1 LRNSITQRTRQKKK
15 KKKLECNLLGC
26 AVAKRNLEKKT
37 IALGAAA
44 SGDPSTVLP
53 GEATG

>member
-1 LRNSITQRTRQKKK
+1 VPLPSATSK
-15 KKKLECNLLGC
+15 
-26 AVAKRNLEKKT
+26 KKT

>member
-1 LRNSITQRTRQKKK
+1 LRNSITQRTRQK